1 MSTVPEQPRA
11 SERDAGA
18 PAAASARPGYANYV
32 LAVLFTVY
40 VFNFIDRQILSIL
53 LQPIKDD
60 LGVSDSAMG
69 FLTGFA
75 FAVFYTF
82 MGIPIAR
89 WADRGSRVNVISVG
103 LVIWSAMTALSGAAQ
118 SFAHLA
124 LARIGVGVGEAA
136 GSPPSHSLISDY
148 FPPQRRARALGLYS
162 MGIHFGILFGFFFGG
177 WLYEFFGWRAAF
189 MVVGL
194 PGLAVAVLLRTTV
207 REPPRG
213 QSEGLA
219 VDDQVD
225 SVMDVFRF
233 MWRLR
238 SFRYMSLAT
247 SLVAFTGYGFI
258 TWVPTFLVR
267 VHGMGYGEIGTW
279 IGLEVGFAGAAGA
292 FLGGLL
298 ADRGGLRDARW
309 YMWWP
314 AIATLVGTPFSLAFL
329 LLPDQLAALLVF
341 IPGLLLGAFY
351 LGPTF
356 SMTQGLAKPRMR
368 AMASAIL
375 LFIINII
382 GLGAGPQTVGI
393 LNDLLNPAYGDH
405 AVRYSLLIV
414 GFINVVAAAL
424 YFLAARTLRADLRA
438 KQA

>member
-1 MSTVPEQPRA
+1 MATLPAEEGSAEKGGT
-11 SERDAGA
+11 AG
-18 PAAASARPGYANYV
+18 PVSPGYANYV

-69 FLTGFA
+69 FLTGLA

-89 WADRGSRVNVISVG
+89 WADRGSRVTVITIG
-103 LVIWSAMTALSGAAQ
+103 LTVWSAMTALSGLAQ
-118 SFAHLA
+118 NFVHLA

-136 GSPPSHSLISDY
+136 GSPPAHSLISDY
-148 FPPQRRARALGLYS
+148 FPPQQRARALAVYS

-177 WLYEFFGWRAAF
+177 WLYEFFGWRMAF
-189 MVVGL
+189 LLVGL
-194 PGLAVAVLLRTTV
+194 PGLLVAVLLRTTV

-213 QSEGLA
+213 LSEGLS
-219 VDDQVD
+219 VDAQLD

-233 MWRLR
+233 MWSLR

-247 SLVAFTGYGFI
+247 ALVSFSGYGFI

-279 IGLEVGFAGAAGA
+279 MGLEIGLAGAAGA
-292 FLGGLL
+292 VLGGVL
-298 ADRGGLRDARW
+298 ADRFGARDARW
-309 YMWWP
+309 YMWWS
-314 AIATLVGTPFSLAFL
+314 AISVLLGIPFFLAFL
-329 LLPDQLAALLVF
+329 LLPEKIPALLIY
-341 IPGLLLGAFY
+341 IPGLLLGSFY

-368 AMASAIL
+368 SMASAIL

-382 GLGAGPQTVGI
+382 GLGAGPQVVGVM
-393 LNDLLNPAYGDH
+393 NDLLAPTYGDH

-414 GFINVVAAAL
+414 GLVNLGAAGL
-424 YFLAARTLRADLRA
+424 YLLAARHLRADLRA
-438 KQA
+438 KDG